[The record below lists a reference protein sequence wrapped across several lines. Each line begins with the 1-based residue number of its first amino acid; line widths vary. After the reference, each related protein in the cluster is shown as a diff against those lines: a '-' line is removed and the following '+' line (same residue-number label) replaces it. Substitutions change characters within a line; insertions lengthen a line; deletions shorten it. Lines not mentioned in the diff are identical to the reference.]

1 MAFVNSNREVLNTK
15 QLGELRWTETIA
27 SHSQDMVTHL
37 DTGGKMQTQT
47 VYSAKAHSVVG
58 TDSGRWVV
66 ENTVLIKPGEPIMI
80 ELRRSGRRYLC
91 GSSSGNRRCH
101 RIVR

>member
-1 MAFVNSNREVLNTK
+1 MAFINLNREVVNTK
-15 QLGELRWTETIA
+15 QLGKLRWTETIA
-27 SHSQDMVTHL
+27 SDTLNIVTHV

-47 VYSAKAHSVVG
+47 VFNAEAHSVVG

-66 ENTVLIKPGEPIMI
+66 ENTVRIKPGEPIMI
-80 ELRRSGRRYLC
+80 ERRRSGRRYLC
-91 GSSSGNRRCH
+91 GGSSGNRRCH